1 MHATLGVQDPAMET
15 LLKPQKTEVARH
27 VLLHERSRLTPALR
41 ALLITVDGRRDVQAL
56 SSLAQG
62 LGLPPDAPQ
71 QLRAAGLITWRCERE
86 LAEAARRAQALV
98 RAKFFAMDL
107 AERFLLGKDE
117 ALRASVR
124 EVDSEAS
131 LQAWLDMAAGQIALT
146 DAGVA
151 RAAQFLQLVR
161 ACMDGAAAGD

>member
-1 MHATLGVQDPAMET
+1 MP
-15 LLKPQKTEVARH
+15 LKPQKTEAARH
-27 VLLHERSRLTPALR
+27 VLLHERRRLTPALR
-41 ALLITVDGRRDVQAL
+41 ALLITVDGQRDVQAL
-56 SSLAQG
+56 SSLARG
-62 LGLPPDAPQ
+62 LGLPEDAPQ

-86 LAEAARRAQALV
+86 LAEASRRAQTLV

-131 LQAWLDMAAGQIALT
+131 LQAWLAEASGQIALT
-146 DAGVA
+146 EGGVA
-151 RAAQFLQLVR
+151 RAGQFLQLVLG
-161 ACMDGAAAGD
+161 CIDGDALG